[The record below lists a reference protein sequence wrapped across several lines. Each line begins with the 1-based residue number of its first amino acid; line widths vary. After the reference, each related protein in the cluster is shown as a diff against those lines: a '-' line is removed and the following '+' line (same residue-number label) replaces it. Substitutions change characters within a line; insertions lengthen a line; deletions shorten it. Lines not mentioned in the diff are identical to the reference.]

1 MHPGSASA
9 VAFAILTGCATLTG
23 CAQDSDCAAV
33 PPGFARQVS
42 LVLSDTTG
50 RFFNDYPKPTPL
62 TCELLA
68 MLQDEWK
75 DDSVRFHFEHL
86 HQRYDDPRAGEAFT
100 YIRRHIDFPLA
111 MALTSHWNPDT
122 RIEAV
127 REVNN
132 YRRIRPM
139 VCATKDHYL
148 RLEEQDRAAVRYF
161 IRVMETTPLH
171 IDGSENSTI
180 HGVYMSEVIHVL
192 DRFTGQE
199 HSTTGDMRMTLDMS
213 EDRLRAALADWHGW
227 LEK

>member
-9 VAFAILTGCATLTG
+9 VAFAMLTSCAALTG
-23 CAQDSDCAAV
+23 CAQDSDCATV

-50 RFFNDYPKPTPL
+50 RYFNDYPKPTPL

-68 MLQDEWK
+68 MLQDERK
-75 DDSVRFHFEHL
+75 DDSVRYHFEHL
-86 HQRYDDPRAGEAFT
+86 HQRYDDPRAGAAFT

-111 MALTSHWNPDT
+111 MALTTHWNPDT

-127 REVNN
+127 RAVNN

-139 VCATKDHYL
+139 VCATKEHYAQ
-148 RLEEQDRAAVRYF
+148 LEEQDRAAVRYF
-161 IRVMETTPLH
+161 LRVMETTPLV

-180 HGVYMSEVIHVL
+180 HSIYMREVMATL
-192 DRFTGQE
+192 DLFTGQY
-199 HSTTGDMRMTLDMS
+199 HMS
-213 EDRLRAALADWHGW
+213 KPEDDLRIHRSEADLQQALSDWREW
-227 LEK
+227 LER